1 MMTFFEHQWR
11 EILIALGALIFV
23 ILVPASDLL
32 NLGEQTGAGRITLAN
47 RAYLTDAAN
56 EGLKETLL
64 LGEVAALLEVLSS
77 TDIGIE
83 LIVSGDVQAGG
94 SAMIHKNRAR
104 HAPFDP
110 LSHPDFLK

>member
-1 MMTFFEHQWR
+1 MMTFVEHQWR

-32 NLGEQTGAGRITLAN
+32 NLGEQTGTGRITLAN

-56 EGLKETLL
+56 EGQKETLL
-64 LGEVAALLEVLSS
+64 LGEVATLLEVLSS
-77 TDIGIE
+77 ADIGIE
-83 LIVSGDVQAGG
+83 LIVSGDVQAGR

-104 HAPFDP
+104 HTPFGP
-110 LSHPDFLK
+110 LPHPDFLK